1 MQRIVTK
8 KLTSPGQH
16 YAFTTLDEAPLKDSY
31 TRHTTKLVLRLCVTE
46 VEKNVKREKIQ
57 VVTDAGKNDFITKE
71 GKTVSFVFLQISFSQ
86 RSKYCK
92 FKYELMVSARSVEME
107 ITEFR

>member
-1 MQRIVTK
+1 LQRIVTK

-46 VEKNVKREKIQ
+46 VEKNAKREKIQ
-57 VVTDAGKNDFITKE
+57 VVTELMLVKMILLPKKVRLFFLSFFRSVSVSVRDQS
-71 GKTVSFVFLQISFSQ
+71 TVNLSTNSWFLQD
-86 RSKYCK
+86 R
-92 FKYELMVSARSVEME
+92 LRW
-107 ITEFR
+107 R